1 MIKEQ
6 GKTACGI
13 EQNSPH
19 QPREGVLTVRV
30 TFHTFD
36 TLKRAARERGVSVS
50 DVVREAIK

>member
-1 MIKEQ
+1 ME
-6 GKTACGI
+6 
-13 EQNSPH
+13 NSRTPEKNR
-19 QPREGVLTVRV
+19 PSDTREAMLTVRV